1 MLCAVP
7 SASGGYKMFA
17 TIHKILFIIHH
28 LVPRLGLGVE
38 ATIRPEPRN
47 INHAGVRVFYVRAL
61 EFPPIINIL

>member
-1 MLCAVP
+1 
-7 SASGGYKMFA
+7 MFA
-17 TIHKILFIIHH
+17 TILKIFFIIHH